1 MKIVGLTGGI
11 GSGKSTVL
19 NEFKDLGIK
28 TYSADNAAKTLINSD
43 RALIDSIKKVFGN
56 NIYKKNKLDT
66 KQLSKIVFQDS
77 DKLEVLR
84 PCFNRPQTFPLYSSK
99 VSAGF
104 PSPAD
109 DNLERSLDLNSYL
122 IKRPAATFF
131 VRVNGDSMI
140 NAGINDNDILVVDRS
155 IKPAHGKVIIA
166 VLDGQMTVKRLY
178 KRSGKII
185 LMPENDLYKPIEIE
199 DHMNMEIW
207 GVVTSSVHFL

>member
-1 MKIVGLTGGI
+1 MINLEVTKKILTQNGH
-11 GSGKSTVL
+11 
-19 NEFKDLGIK
+19 
-28 TYSADNAAKTLINSD
+28 
-43 RALIDSIKKVFGN
+43 
-56 NIYKKNKLDT
+56 YKMP
-66 KQLSKIVFQDS
+66 S
-77 DKLEVLR
+77 KLEVFK
-84 PCFNRPQTFPLYSSK
+84 PCSMQLQAFPLYSSK

-109 DNLERSLDLNSYL
+109 DNLEKSLDLNSYL

-155 IKPAHGKVIIA
+155 IKPSHGKVIIA

-185 LMPENDLYKPIEIE
+185 LMPENDLYKPIEIL
-199 DHMNMEIW
+199 DDMNMEIW